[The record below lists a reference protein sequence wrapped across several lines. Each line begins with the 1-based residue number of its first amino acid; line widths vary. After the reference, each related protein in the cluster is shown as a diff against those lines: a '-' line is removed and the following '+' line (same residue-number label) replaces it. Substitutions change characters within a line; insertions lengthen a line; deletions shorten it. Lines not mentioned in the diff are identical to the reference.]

1 MIEEFISNPSEV
13 QDEEWEWPRDI
24 QTVEEWMEACD
35 ETCFTDWD
43 GHGEMLT
50 KSEDGDHF
58 IFHGRI
64 YPSERHTIPPH
75 ITHIE
80 WINK

>member
-13 QDEEWEWPRDI
+13 QDEELEWPRHI
-24 QTVEEWMEACD
+24 QTVEEWKQDCE
-35 ETCFTDWD
+35 EGWLIDWD

-50 KSEDGDHF
+50 KTEDGDDF
-58 IFHGRI
+58 IKHGRI
-64 YPSERHTIPPH
+64 FPSERHTIPPH

-80 WINK
+80 WFNK